1 MDSERKMNT
10 MNETL
15 TITELERRWEK
26 TLAATEKAVG
36 RHPEV
41 YREIK
46 LLVADIATKIL
57 DINDYPFTAEK
68 LGGLLRTM
76 EEGGEKNV
84 FHFFCDRISPSSISK
99 LKLLRLECRDLLEQL
114 KAFDV
119 WRRETHHLR
128 LMK

>member
-1 MDSERKMNT
+1 MNT

-26 TLAATEKAVG
+26 TLAATEKAVSL
-36 RHPEV
+36 HPEV

-46 LLVADIATKIL
+46 LLVRDIVTKTL
-57 DINDYPFTAEK
+57 DISDYPFTAEK
-68 LGGLLRTM
+68 LGRLLKTM
-76 EEGGEKNV
+76 EDDTQINI

-128 LMK
+128 ILK

>member
-1 MDSERKMNT
+1 

-15 TITELERRWEK
+15 TIAELERRWEK
-26 TLAATEKAVG
+26 TLAATEKAVS

-46 LLVADIATKIL
+46 LLVEDIVTKTL
-57 DINDYPFTAEK
+57 DISDYPFTAEK
-68 LGGLLRTM
+68 LGSLLRRMADDTQ
-76 EEGGEKNV
+76 KNI
-84 FHFFCDRISPSSISK
+84 FYFFCDRISPSSIGK

-128 LMK
+128 LLN

>member
-1 MDSERKMNT
+1 

-15 TITELERRWEK
+15 TITELERRWKK
-26 TLAATEKAVG
+26 TLAATEKAVS

-46 LLVADIATKIL
+46 LLVGDIVTKTL

-76 EEGGEKNV
+76 EEGGEKISS
-84 FHFFCDRISPSSISK
+84 FF
-99 LKLLRLECRDLLEQL
+99 LRQDFTFQYQQAEAVAVGMPGSAGTI
-114 KAFDV
+114 KGF
-119 WRRETHHLR
+119 
-128 LMK
+128 